1 MLDDPELRRRLARMA
16 LAEVRELYSWQAVG
30 RRIQQVYGQLTG
42 TGPDTGWT
50 HLYDPATT
58 VDTADPSCRF
68 RSAPHLL

>member
-1 MLDDPELRRRLARMA
+1 MQTSHLARTA

-50 HLYDPATT
+50 AAEEFFVELCTDN
-58 VDTADPSCRF
+58 
-68 RSAPHLL
+68 